1 MRRFSSSIVAS
12 GRIASSSALVRTA
25 VLGQGRLAA
34 TYATKKRNAETELHS
49 YFEKEVELL
58 DQDEEAK
65 TQDQELQK
73 RLDDWA
79 KRFHFNVNMGATEI
93 VATKKDA
100 ALNADVTVKIDPNI
114 EEADNYGDEEDA
126 EDEEGEE
133 GEDAEEAEKAE
144 GEEGDEGDEEE
155 EEPEADGFGSVHF
168 TVEVKKPEQTMLLY
182 GVVSESAVTVTEVA
196 LQAADGT
203 EKSAYDAQ
211 RLDDEG
217 QEKFRLYLSSL
228 GVNDSF
234 VPAAYAAA
242 HLHDEHAYHKW
253 VKDVMAFTKQ

>member
-1 MRRFSSSIVAS
+1 
-12 GRIASSSALVRTA
+12 
-25 VLGQGRLAA
+25 
-34 TYATKKRNAETELHS
+34 
-49 YFEKEVELL
+49 
-58 DQDEEAK
+58 
-65 TQDQELQK
+65 
-73 RLDDWA
+73 
-79 KRFHFNVNMGATEI
+79 
-93 VATKKDA
+93 
-100 ALNADVTVKIDPNI
+100 
-114 EEADNYGDEEDA
+114 
-126 EDEEGEE
+126 
-133 GEDAEEAEKAE
+133 
-144 GEEGDEGDEEE
+144 
-155 EEPEADGFGSVHF
+155 VHF
-168 TVEVKKPEQTMLLY
+168 TVEVKKAEQTMLLY

-242 HLHDEHAYHKW
+242 HLHDEHGTTPHAFCFSPPPSQTPINARADTRACVCFITAYHKW

>member
-1 MRRFSSSIVAS
+1 MCAH
-12 GRIASSSALVRTA
+12 AC
-25 VLGQGRLAA
+25 
-34 TYATKKRNAETELHS
+34 
-49 YFEKEVELL
+49 
-58 DQDEEAK
+58 
-65 TQDQELQK
+65 
-73 RLDDWA
+73 
-79 KRFHFNVNMGATEI
+79 
-93 VATKKDA
+93 
-100 ALNADVTVKIDPNI
+100 DVPCACVQ
-114 EEADNYGDEEDA
+114 
-126 EDEEGEE
+126 
-133 GEDAEEAEKAE
+133 
-144 GEEGDEGDEEE
+144 
-155 EEPEADGFGSVHF
+155 DGFGSVHF

-242 HLHDEHAYHKW
+242 HLHDEHGTPLTRYVSPRHLLRHSSTNALTL
-253 VKDVMAFTKQ
+253 VCVCVALQLTTSG